1 MFTDWLIYLDLLE
14 ENNCNT
20 SFLRL
25 ITPIIFGI
33 INSHNY
39 DYQFGYG
46 FGNNFGNGFGN
57 GYNYGNDFG
66 DGTGYGFGS
75 NFDNSYYNRIIYLF
89 SYDEE
94 H

>member
-57 GYNYGNDFG
+57 GNIFCHNHYY
-66 DGTGYGFGS
+66 GYGFFNGDGCGCEIKNIS
-75 NFDNSYYNRIIYLF
+75 P
-89 SYDEE
+89 YDEE